1 MVRFCIA
8 MFVYV
13 RSVSL
18 KYWESI
24 FKAREV
30 AENTICLC
38 NFVSPSLLCFL
49 HILNPVTFEIKI
61 QKVLHQGDWLS
72 RPGLES
78 TLTIMSPFSPVGGI
92 VQLFLKSIPLVL
104 GTNLS
109 LEVLK
114 SISNLQDNMLKKESR
129 QHTSCSQECSQTS
142 GFTFVWGKYDQSLRL
157 IFQIVQL
164 LL

>member
-1 MVRFCIA
+1 

-24 FKAREV
+24 FKVREV
-30 AENTICLC
+30 AEKQFAFATLSRHLC
-38 NFVSPSLLCFL
+38 SASSMYSILSLLRSRFRRCY
-49 HILNPVTFEIKI
+49 IRVTDC
-61 QKVLHQGDWLS
+61 QGF
-72 RPGLES
+72 ES
-78 TLTIMSPFSPVGGI
+78 TLTIMSPFSPVSGI

-142 GFTFVWGKYDQSLRL
+142 GFTFV
-157 IFQIVQL
+157 
-164 LL
+164 